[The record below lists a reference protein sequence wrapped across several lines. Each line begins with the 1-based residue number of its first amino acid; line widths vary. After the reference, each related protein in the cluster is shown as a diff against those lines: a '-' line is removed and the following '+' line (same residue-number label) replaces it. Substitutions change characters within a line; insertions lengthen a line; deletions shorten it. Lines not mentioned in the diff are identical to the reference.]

1 MIFKIYFSGVTSPQ
15 RYANLRGTSNSSYDA
30 GSYDS
35 YEPLKH
41 STPLHSNK
49 YQQWK
54 TPPSPVDPTRYGYPA
69 DFGLP
74 IPTSVVVTAAHPAAA
89 ASSSSAG
96 SPSLAHLLNY
106 SADGGSVA
114 SSSVALP
121 PLADDQDSTSVTVTT
136 RATPSKSLRVK
147 QQGVCVLPPLPS
159 IIKAAKNPE
168 SPDEGYQEDG
178 TEV

>member
-1 MIFKIYFSGVTSPQ
+1 MYIELTFHQYYFHLISVSGVTSPQ
-15 RYANLRGTSNSSYDA
+15 RYANLRATSNSSYDA

-49 YQQWK
+49 YQNWK
-54 TPPSPVDPTRYGYPA
+54 TPPSPIDPTRYGYPA

-74 IPTSVVVTAAHPAAA
+74 IPTSVTGAPT
-89 ASSSSAG
+89 ASSSGG
-96 SPSLAHLLNY
+96 SPSLALLNY
-106 SADGGSVA
+106 SVDGGSV

-121 PLADDQDSTSVTVTT
+121 HLEQEEDVTMTVTRT
-136 RATPSKSLRVK
+136 TPSTSLRVR

-159 IIKAAKNPE
+159 IIKATKNPE